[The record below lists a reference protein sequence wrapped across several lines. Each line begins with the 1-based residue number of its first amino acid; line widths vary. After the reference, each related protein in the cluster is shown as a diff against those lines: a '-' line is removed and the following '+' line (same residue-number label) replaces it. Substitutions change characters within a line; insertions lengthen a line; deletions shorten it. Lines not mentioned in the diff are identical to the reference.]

1 MGEAAMTVTA
11 VNIFF
16 RSKSIPLAATAH
28 DVWYCYASSSPV
40 SSTRNQLF
48 LLTTAGELEPSCT
61 EIQAA
66 FFFFFLKKI

>member
-1 MGEAAMTVTA
+1 MGEAAVTVAA

-28 DVWYCYASSSPV
+28 GVWYCNASSSPV

-48 LLTTAGELEPSCT
+48 LLRVAGELEPS
-61 EIQAA
+61 
-66 FFFFFLKKI
+66 FLH